1 MSATTANQ
9 SEAIAEAMW
18 AGDVD
23 KLQELAGCECC
34 CSDHTF
40 NRCPARAWEGCR
52 GQGSVDEQSWLRH
65 YVEHHGMTEAQ
76 FYGE

>member
-18 AGDVD
+18 AGDVE
-23 KLQELAGCECC
+23 KLEELCGCECC
-34 CSDHTF
+34 CSEHTGGG
-40 NRCPARAWEGCR
+40 CPARSWGGCR
-52 GQGSVDEQSWLRH
+52 GQDSVDEHSWLRH

-76 FYGE
+76 FFGE